1 MLKKLLLYHFLL
13 IGFFV
18 KANTITVCQNCQV
31 KTLKQAVEMAQP
43 NDTILV
49 EKGTYKVHDLTIDK
63 PLVILGKNRPIIDG
77 ERKGEILVAKTSGII
92 IKGFHFKGVGESFT
106 KDFAAIRLVKSNNFI
121 IEDNSFED
129 IYYGIFL
136 EKSNDGIVRQ
146 NQVVGR
152 AKEEYNSGNAIHLWY
167 CNRVT
172 IENNDVS
179 KSRDGIYFEF
189 VSESTIKGNKSY
201 NNLRYGLHFMFSNN
215 NTYYKNEFRANG
227 AGVAVM
233 FSKFIEMKE
242 NIFQKNWGKT
252 SYGLLLKEIYDSK
265 IIGNIF
271 HQNTIGING
280 EGCTRIDYEENT
292 FSENGWGIRIRGAC
306 YTNNFFH
313 NNFENNTFDVS
324 YSNKVHDN
332 KFENNYWSDYTGYDL
347 DKNGIG
353 DVPFRPVKLFSYI
366 ANKTPE
372 SVVLLRSLFIDII
385 NFSEKVAPSFTPENL
400 IDPSPLM
407 RPYPIKK

>member
-77 ERKGEILVAKTSGII
+77 ERKGEILVAKTSDIV

-280 EGCTRIDYEENT
+280 EGCTRIDYEENI

-407 RPYPIKK
+407 RSYPIKK

>member
-407 RPYPIKK
+407 RSYPIKK

>member
-77 ERKGEILVAKTSGII
+77 ERKGEILVAKTSDIV

-106 KDFAAIRLVKSNNFI
+106 KDYAAIRLVKSNNFI
-121 IEDNSFED
+121 IEDNTFED

-136 EKSNDGIVRQ
+136 EKSNDGIVKQ

-215 NTYYKNEFRANG
+215 NIYYKNEFCANG

-242 NIFQKNWGKT
+242 NIFQKNWGKS

-265 IIGNIF
+265 IIGNTF
-271 HQNTIGING
+271 HQNTVGING